1 MFKWDGS
8 DITEFIKKKEVK
20 IYEGENNNK
29 TYWIIED
36 TSENNN
42 RKEVVLVRSSQNILP
57 CLIDELKNIFNLVK
71 IGTHWLKLHS
81 KIYII
86 LKTLVEK
93 GGEEKEKEE
102 KEKTEKEKTEEAIL
116 DELTLDHY
124 KYDKNIETEVQKIFL
139 FRELLGLTMNF
150 EKNII
155 LRKYQLHIQP
165 ISFYEANMKPG
176 NSGKVLPGTV
186 LDKWFKKTD
195 LDTATCKFFNIDKIE
210 NMNEVLLELKGKLEE
225 TFLRVDPSSIMNVD
239 EILTRIRSRLQFIL
253 S

>member
-36 TSENNN
+36 TNSLNESN
-42 RKEVVLVRSSQNILP
+42 REIVLVRSALNILP
-57 CLIDELKNIFNLVK
+57 CLIDELKNIFGLEK
-71 IGTHWLKLHS
+71 IGTQWLKLHG

-86 LKTLVEK
+86 FQTLVD
-93 GGEEKEKEE
+93 KEGKND
-102 KEKTEKEKTEEAIL
+102 AIL
-116 DELTLDHY
+116 DEITLDHY
-124 KYDKNIETEVQKIFL
+124 KYDKNIEIEVQKIFL
-139 FRELLGLTMNF
+139 FREMLGLTMNF

-155 LRKYQLHIQP
+155 LRKYPLYIQP

-176 NSGKVLPGTV
+176 SSGKVLPETV
-186 LDKWFKKTD
+186 LDKWFKNTD
-195 LDTATCKFFNIDKIE
+195 LDSATCKFFNIDKIE
-210 NMNEVLLELKGKLEE
+210 NMNEVLLELKGKLEK
-225 TFLRVDPSSIMNVD
+225 TFNRVDPTSIMNID
-239 EILTRIRSRLQFIL
+239 EILTRIRCRLQFNL